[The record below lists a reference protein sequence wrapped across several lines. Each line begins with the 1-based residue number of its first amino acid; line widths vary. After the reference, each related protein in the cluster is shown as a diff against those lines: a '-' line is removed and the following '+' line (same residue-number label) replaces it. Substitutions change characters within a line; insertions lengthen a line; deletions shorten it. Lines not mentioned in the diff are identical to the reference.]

1 MSSEVAVEVRDLA
14 IRFPVYGAD
23 QRSLKKHLAKIAIG
37 GRLGGRGAAGGSN
50 TVSALS
56 HVNLSL
62 RAGDRLALVGPN
74 GSGKTTLLRV
84 IAGVYAPDEGSLE
97 TVGKIAGL
105 LDLSLGL
112 QPTATGNENIY
123 LRGLVAGL
131 SKAQIQDKIAD
142 IASFSGL
149 GSFLGLPLK
158 TYSSGMMA
166 RLAFAVATSV
176 DADIL
181 LMDEWIA
188 VGDAEFREA
197 AQARLTRLIE
207 QSHIM
212 VLASHEMS
220 LVKNLCNKFL
230 HLEHGVA
237 SPVMPIEAVDE
248 YMAMRAA
255 ERVASAA

>member
-1 MSSEVAVEVRDLA
+1 MSSEVAIKVEDLA
-14 IRFPVYGAD
+14 IRFPVYGVD
-23 QRSLKKHLAKIAIG
+23 QRSLKKHIAKIAIG
-37 GRLGGRGAAGGSN
+37 GRLGGRGGDGSN
-50 TVSALS
+50 LVAALS
-56 HVNLSL
+56 HVSLSL
-62 RAGDRLALVGPN
+62 KAGDRLALVGPN

-84 IAGVYAPDEGSLE
+84 LAGVYAPDDGTVE
-97 TVGKIAGL
+97 TVGKIASL

-112 QPTATGNENIY
+112 QPTATGYENIY

-131 SKAQIQDKIAD
+131 SRAQIRQKTEEIAQ
-142 IASFSGL
+142 FSGL
-149 GSFLGLPLK
+149 GGFLGLPLK
-158 TYSSGMMA
+158 TYSSGMLA
-166 RLAFAVATSV
+166 RLAFAVATAV

-188 VGDAEFREA
+188 VGDAEFRDA
-197 AQARLTRLIE
+197 AQARLMGLIE

-220 LVKNLCNKFL
+220 LVKRLCNKFL

-248 YMAMRAA
+248 FMAAQAA
-255 ERVASAA
+255 GRVASAA

>member
-1 MSSEVAVEVRDLA
+1 MSSEVAIEMRDLA

-23 QRSLKKHLAKIAIG
+23 QRSLKRSLAKIAIG
-37 GRLGGRGAAGGSN
+37 GAIGGRGAGGGSN
-50 TVSALS
+50 TVAALA

-62 RAGDRLALVGPN
+62 HAGDRLALVGPN

-84 IAGVYAPDEGSLE
+84 MAGVYAPDEGSLT

-112 QPTATGNENIY
+112 QPTATGNENNY

-131 SKAQIQDKIAD
+131 TKAQIREKTAE

-149 GSFLGLPLK
+149 GQFLSLPLK
-158 TYSSGMMA
+158 TYSSGMLA
-166 RLAFAVATSV
+166 RLAFAVATAV

-188 VGDAEFREA
+188 VGDAEFRDA
-197 AQARLTRLIE
+197 ARARLMRLIE
-207 QSHIM
+207 QSHIL

-220 LVKNLCNKFL
+220 LVKGLCNKFM

-237 SPVMPIEAVDE
+237 SPVMPIEQIDE
-248 YMAMRAA
+248 FMAAQAA
-255 ERVASAA
+255 ARVASAA